1 MALYCTTF
9 VLEDRSGNQDLGFL
23 TANVNKFIDA
33 ASKRPELSKL
43 STTFLPNVPQVFVN
57 ADRDKALKQAVNLS
71 DIYRTMQAFMGGYFI
86 NYFNRFGRQWQVY
99 VEAEGEY
106 RTRSENVG
114 LFYVRNRLGQR

>member
-1 MALYCTTF
+1 AIQAHLNQELAKLPEAVAFTFPPPAIPGVGSSGGFTF

-71 DIYRTMQAFMGGYFI
+71 DIYRTMQAFM
-86 NYFNRFGRQWQVY
+86 
-99 VEAEGEY
+99 
-106 RTRSENVG
+106 
-114 LFYVRNRLGQR
+114 